1 MKRKFTLIE
10 KIEFIII
17 ISMVVVFCLT
27 NTSNVMKSNTVK
39 DNVINKDNSI
49 KLLNDKKYIAK
60 YINDEEVNV
69 NDLYATLQNLEQRIN
84 GLSANEINERIN
96 SLTDKNNINNLFLK
110 SYPVGSIYVSNQNTN
125 PGTIFGG
132 TWVSFG
138 TGRTIVGV
146 DTSQSEFNTI
156 EKTGGEKTH
165 TLSVSEIPSH
175 DHTVFGITAG
185 AVNSS
190 PARLR
195 LQNDGNLVLYGSNGS
210 ALWNSGTN
218 ASSQSK
224 TYRQVSIG
232 EDGTSGSSGSGGS
245 HNNLQPYITVYMW
258 KRTA

>member
-10 KIEFIII
+10 KIEFIIR
-17 ISMVVVFCLT
+17 ISMVIVFCLT
-27 NTSNVMKSNTVK
+27 NTFNANNNVK
-39 DNVINKDNSI
+39 DNIISKDNNI

-69 NDLYATLQNLEQRIN
+69 NDLYSTLQNLEQRIN

-165 TLSVSEIPSH
+165 TLSVSEMPTH
-175 DHTVFGITAG
+175 NHTVNGIAAGTA
-185 AVNSS
+185 NSS

-218 ASSQSK
+218 ASSQPK
-224 TYRQVSIG
+224 NYRQVTIG
-232 EDGTSGSSGSGGS
+232 EDGTSSSSGSGGS

>member
-17 ISMVVVFCLT
+17 ISMVIVFCLT
-27 NTSNVMKSNTVK
+27 NTFNANNNVK
-39 DNVINKDNSI
+39 DNIISKDNNI

-69 NDLYATLQNLEQRIN
+69 NDLYATLQSLEQRIN
-84 GLSANEINERIN
+84 GLSANEVNERIN
-96 SLTDKNNINNLFLK
+96 RLTDKNNINNLFLK

-175 DHTVFGITAG
+175 NHTVNGIAAGTA
-185 AVNSS
+185 NSS

-195 LQNDGNLVLYGSNGS
+195 LQADGNLVLYGSNGS

-218 ASSQSK
+218 ASSQPK
-224 TYRQVSIG
+224 NYRQVTIG